1 MELLCYKGMIMNNM
15 QICISEKLYLE
26 YPMVHVS
33 LCNALERSN
42 VKYQILY
49 CGHFM
54 YRISIQKRA
63 AEPGEE
69 ATK

>member
-1 MELLCYKGMIMNNM
+1 MIMNNM

-42 VKYQILY
+42 VKYQIL
-49 CGHFM
+49 
-54 YRISIQKRA
+54 
-63 AEPGEE
+63 PN
-69 ATK
+69 TKEVWAVTICLYILAKEGT